1 MAKNKV
7 MSGEPNSL
15 PTPSHIYQLPGLNE
29 RLQSFYTFEKIFAHC
44 LSHTAVQ
51 TRFSEPVKSVQSISE
66 EFSASFN
73 RNIELCTE
81 QKIYQQQCLTE
92 WKRRKVLTDQISKDL
107 EKETSKKIN
116 LVVKY
121 TEDFLIKAMHD
132 EVNRITTFI
141 NEFRWIFDDKDP
153 KTLQEYKT
161 KLFKHVRDCLRVNIT
176 TKCSENIHRQVREI
190 DEKMIQ
196 GLGDVQNISD
206 TGMADQ
212 KLDQAPP
219 CADTVLFEESPLDD
233 DIFSKSF
240 IVDAKSI
247 GADFQEDLTFRFSL
261 GLSKLMVRLQKSQNK
276 NLNMVGNALV
286 PLKDLTDTVPTSRE
300 SFAMVATKIAING
313 TPQITTA
320 LTIGYGA
327 YKVMGWRML
336 AFVGGAYTSLYVW
349 ERTMWNTRAKERA
362 LKKQFAEHAQG
373 YILRRKNDTAEE
385 ASQVLDSSLK
395 LRHDVLKKNLEKIG
409 ERIDN
414 EVCTVQTKIQ
424 DLDRIQSFSKVL
436 RNKSDW
442 IGKSLNDFASK
453 YFDKTFWE
461 DAKSIRSEKEIE

>member
-1 MAKNKV
+1 MTQSEKLFFHRVANIISKPNIFILNNRWDMAAELEPEQRKKVEHQHKQRSIEFLVNELNCCDEEEALDRVFFVSAKEALQHRMAKNKV
-7 MSGEPNSL
+7 MSGEPNSP

-107 EKETSKKIN
+107 EKETLKKIN

-161 KLFKHVRDCLRVNIT
+161 KLFKHVRDCLRVYIT

-261 GLSKLMVRLQKSQNK
+261 GLSKLMVRLQKSKQK
-276 NLNMVGNALV
+276 
-286 PLKDLTDTVPTSRE
+286 PE
-300 SFAMVATKIAING
+300 H
-313 TPQITTA
+313 
-320 LTIGYGA
+320 
-327 YKVMGWRML
+327 GWECL
-336 AFVGGAYTSLYVW
+336 GPS
-349 ERTMWNTRAKERA
+349 
-362 LKKQFAEHAQG
+362 QG
-373 YILRRKNDTAEE
+373 
-385 ASQVLDSSLK
+385 
-395 LRHDVLKKNLEKIG
+395 
-409 ERIDN
+409 
-414 EVCTVQTKIQ
+414 
-424 DLDRIQSFSKVL
+424 
-436 RNKSDW
+436 
-442 IGKSLNDFASK
+442 
-453 YFDKTFWE
+453 FD
-461 DAKSIRSEKEIE
+461 